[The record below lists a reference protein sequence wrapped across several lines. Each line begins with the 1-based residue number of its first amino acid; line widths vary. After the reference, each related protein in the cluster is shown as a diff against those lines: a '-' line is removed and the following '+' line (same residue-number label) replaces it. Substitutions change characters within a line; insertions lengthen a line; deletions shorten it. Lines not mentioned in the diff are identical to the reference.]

1 MDAEDLKS
9 AGLKVTLPRLKI
21 LEVLENSPSHH
32 LSAEDIYRVL
42 IEQNEEVGVAT
53 IYRVLS
59 QFEES
64 GIVQKLNFEN
74 NQSVYELCGAEHH
87 DHLVCVKCNKIIE
100 FQDEVIEK
108 HQVKIAK
115 KHYETEASG
124 NVTLKSIKKIAAT
137 GVDRISIGGITHS
150 ASAIDFKLEI

>member
-21 LEVLENSPSHH
+21 LEVLEKSPNHH
-32 LSAEDIYRVL
+32 LSAEDIYRAL

-74 NQSVYELCGAEHH
+74 NQAVYELCGVDHH
-87 DHLVCVKCNKIIE
+87 DHLVCLKCNKIIE
-100 FQDEVIEK
+100 FQDDVIEK
-108 HQVKIAK
+108 HQLQIAK
-115 KHYETEASG
+115 KHGFELT
-124 NVTLKSIKKIAAT
+124 
-137 GVDRISIGGITHS
+137 DHS
-150 ASAIDFKLEI
+150 LYLYGLCKDCH

>member
-21 LEVLENSPSHH
+21 LEVLEKSPNHH

-42 IEQNEEVGVAT
+42 IDQHEEVGVAT

-74 NQSVYELCGAEHH
+74 NQAVYELCGLEHH

-100 FQDEVIEK
+100 FQDDVSEQ
-108 HQVKIAK
+108 HQIQIAK
-115 KHYETEASG
+115 KHGFELT
-124 NVTLKSIKKIAAT
+124 
-137 GVDRISIGGITHS
+137 DHS
-150 ASAIDFKLEI
+150 LYLYGLCKDCH

>member
-21 LEVLENSPSHH
+21 LEVLEKSPNHH
-32 LSAEDIYRVL
+32 LSAEDIYRIL
-42 IEQNEEVGVAT
+42 IEQNDEVGVAT

-74 NQSVYELCGAEHH
+74 NQAVYELCGLEHH

-100 FQDEVIEK
+100 FQDDVIEK
-108 HQVKIAK
+108 HQLQIAK
-115 KHYETEASG
+115 KHGFELT
-124 NVTLKSIKKIAAT
+124 
-137 GVDRISIGGITHS
+137 DHS
-150 ASAIDFKLEI
+150 LYLYGLCKDCH

>member
-21 LEVLENSPSHH
+21 LEVLEKSPNHH

-42 IEQNEEVGVAT
+42 IDQNEEVGVAT

-74 NQSVYELCGAEHH
+74 NQAVYELCGFEHH

-100 FQDEVIEK
+100 FQDDVIEK
-108 HQVKIAK
+108 HQLQIAK
-115 KHYETEASG
+115 KHGFELT
-124 NVTLKSIKKIAAT
+124 
-137 GVDRISIGGITHS
+137 DHS
-150 ASAIDFKLEI
+150 LYLYGLCKDCH

>member
-21 LEVLENSPSHH
+21 LEVLEKSFNHH
-32 LSAEDIYRVL
+32 LTVEDIYRVL
-42 IEQNEEVGVAT
+42 IEQNKEINVAT

-64 GIVQKLNFEN
+64 GIVNKLNFEN
-74 NQSVYELCGAEHH
+74 NQAVYELSNVEHH

-100 FQDEVIEK
+100 FQDDVIEQ
-108 HQVKIAK
+108 HQLQIANK
-115 KHYETEASG
+115 YNFQLT
-124 NVTLKSIKKIAAT
+124 
-137 GVDRISIGGITHS
+137 DHS
-150 ASAIDFKLEI
+150 LYLYGLCKTCKESP

>member
-21 LEVLENSPSHH
+21 LEVLEKSPNHH
-32 LSAEDIYRVL
+32 LSAEDIYRSL

-74 NQSVYELCGAEHH
+74 NQAVYELCGLEHH

-100 FQDEVIEK
+100 FQDDVIEK
-108 HQVKIAK
+108 HQLQIAK
-115 KHYETEASG
+115 KHGFELT
-124 NVTLKSIKKIAAT
+124 
-137 GVDRISIGGITHS
+137 DHS
-150 ASAIDFKLEI
+150 LYLYGLCKDCH

>member
-21 LEVLENSPSHH
+21 LEVLEKNSNHH
-32 LSAEDIYRVL
+32 LSAEDIYRIL
-42 IEQNEEVGVAT
+42 IDQKEEVGVAT

-74 NQSVYELCGAEHH
+74 NQAVYELCGAEHH
-87 DHLVCVKCNKIIE
+87 DHLVCVKCNRIIE
-100 FQDEVIEK
+100 FQDDIIEE
-108 HQVKIAK
+108 HQIQIAEK
-115 KHYETEASG
+115 YEFELT
-124 NVTLKSIKKIAAT
+124 
-137 GVDRISIGGITHS
+137 DHS
-150 ASAIDFKLEI
+150 LYLFGLCNDCR

>member
-21 LEVLENSPSHH
+21 LEVLESSQSHH

-74 NQSVYELCGAEHH
+74 NQAVYELCGADHH

-100 FQDEVIEK
+100 FQDDVIEQ
-108 HQVKIAK
+108 HQIQIAK
-115 KHYETEASG
+115 KHGFELT
-124 NVTLKSIKKIAAT
+124 
-137 GVDRISIGGITHS
+137 DHS
-150 ASAIDFKLEI
+150 LYLYGLCKDCH